1 MYVVAVCEFG
11 GTQRT
16 PLGRLVDSQF
26 TTWFGFMASSEG
38 AGSVSLLFI
47 FLPVLGDGRAAET
60 S

>member
-38 AGSVSLLFI
+38 AGAAVDKKAGVEPRFLIGLL
-47 FLPVLGDGRAAET
+47 
-60 S
+60 